1 MSQAVLE
8 GRCCADDGEDNDDD
22 GGEDNDDGDDNVD
35 DDDDDVSSSES
46 QMQLLLQ
53 ISEMLNCLLL
63 RIVDDRLNLSLC
75 IFFNVIVLLKHLQ
88 SKQKISGL

>member
-1 MSQAVLE
+1 MTDD
-8 GRCCADDGEDNDDD
+8 DDGEDNDVDD
-22 GGEDNDDGDDNVD
+22 DDDGDDNVDD

>member
-1 MSQAVLE
+1 MTDE
-8 GRCCADDGEDNDDD
+8 
-22 GGEDNDDGDDNVD
+22 DDGDDDDDVD
-35 DDDDDVSSSES
+35 DDDDGDDDNDDDDVSSSES

>member
-1 MSQAVLE
+1 MT
-8 GRCCADDGEDNDDD
+8 DD
-22 GGEDNDDGDDNVD
+22 DDGDDNDNDVD
-35 DDDDDVSSSES
+35 DDDDGDDDNDDGDDVSSSES

-63 RIVDDRLNLSLC
+63 GIVDDRLNLSLC

>member
-1 MSQAVLE
+1 MT
-8 GRCCADDGEDNDDD
+8 DDD
-22 GGEDNDDGDDNVD
+22 DDDEDNDDGDDNVDD

-63 RIVDDRLNLSLC
+63 RIVDDRLNWSLC

>member
-1 MSQAVLE
+1 MT
-8 GRCCADDGEDNDDD
+8 DDDDDDEDNDDD
-22 GGEDNDDGDDNVD
+22 DDNVDD

-63 RIVDDRLNLSLC
+63 RIVDDRLNWSLC

>member
-1 MSQAVLE
+1 MTDE
-8 GRCCADDGEDNDDD
+8 DDGDDDDDVDDDDD
-22 GGEDNDDGDDNVD
+22 GDDDNDDG
-35 DDDDDVSSSES
+35 DDVSSSES